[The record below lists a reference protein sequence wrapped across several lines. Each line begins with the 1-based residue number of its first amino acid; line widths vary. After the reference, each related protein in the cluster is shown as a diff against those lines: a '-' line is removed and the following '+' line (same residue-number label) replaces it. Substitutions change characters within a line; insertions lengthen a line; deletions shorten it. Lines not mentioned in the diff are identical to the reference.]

1 MCFVIS
7 LTCMDTH
14 NSIRVESVH
23 EEMRPGVFYYFPPP
37 KKKNCSCKI
46 LRSQGSNGE
55 RERGEI
61 VDGGWLP
68 EERSRRSYLSVIR
81 AIGFLLSLPSLPHPF
96 LSLSCFEFPLVAIL
110 FEISRTQPPSN
121 RTNETGGKKKGAGEI
136 VSNKESRILRIN
148 RSNFGHSDRSSLQ
161 KNLAWSQSSSIP
173 NIYWLIFLN
182 LHVCLILFLNWKEF
196 ESTKIWFSGFR
207 KIHRQLYYMLVR
219 SVTTYHS
226 VIYQSV
232 EKKLGISK
240 HDSLLKSWKRWSE
253 DRRSN

>member
-1 MCFVIS
+1 MSCNFIDLYGYTQFHSNRIGPRGKCVQAFSIIS
-7 LTCMDTH
+7 PLQ
-14 NSIRVESVH
+14 
-23 EEMRPGVFYYFPPP
+23 
-37 KKKNCSCKI
+37 KKKTVPARYYVAKD
-46 LRSQGSNGE
+46 RME

-207 KIHRQLYYMLVR
+207 KIHRQLYHMLVR
-219 SVTTYHS
+219 NVTFTN
-226 VIYQSV
+226 QLR
-232 EKKLGISK
+232 KKLGISK
-240 HDSLLKSWKRWSE
+240 HDSLKSWKRWSE